1 MLKPDSLRAALGD
14 AVNHIRENPDFLH
27 IFIDKGTIYSTFAP
41 SMSFEYQY
49 TLNMIVTNYA
59 DDANLLI
66 VPILHWLRTNQPD
79 IMANPDKRGDGFT
92 FEADFLNNGVRDISI
107 DLKLTERVIVKEENG
122 KLHVSHAEEPPPPP
136 NNVTEFEI
144 WMQGRKVAAWAA

>member
-1 MLKPDSLRAALGD
+1 MLKPDSCAPPSATPSTTS
-14 AVNHIRENPDFLH
+14 ENPDFLH

-41 SMSFEYQY
+41 SLSFEYQY

-122 KLHVSHAEEPPPPP
+122 KLHVSHVEEPPPPP